1 MKKLLTILTY
11 SFIIILLSSCWKQD
25 DIDNIGTI
33 ESWPAEK
40 EWLITTPWI
49 EKQSYSNWFTQ

>member
-11 SFIIILLSSCWKQD
+11 SFIIILLTSCWKQD
-25 DIDNIGTI
+25 DIENIGTI
-33 ESWPAEK
+33 KWEK
-40 EWLITTPWI
+40 TQNDWIITTPWV